1 MLEIIALGKQLTTPS
16 SRTGAVIV
24 IAVSVTMVVLSF
36 VYTPYFIDAS
46 IWVAVLTP
54 LLFFFSWMFRMF
66 KDGIKWLVAHPI

>member
-54 LLFFFSWMFRMF
+54 LFFFFSWMFRMF

>member
-36 VYTPYFIDAS
+36 VYTPHFIDAS
-46 IWVAVLTP
+46 IWIAILTP
-54 LLFFFSWMFRMF
+54 LFFFFSWMSRMF
-66 KDGIKWLVAHPI
+66 KDGIKWLVAHPM